1 MEGLIFGI
9 LRYGTKIFIPATRAY
24 RALYTRARYTPGF
37 CKFNS
42 SIILHSSIMLNHFK
56 NFYIAIY
63 LFIFSFVT
71 DL

>member
-24 RALYTRARYTPGF
+24 HALYTRARYTPGF

-42 SIILHSSIMLNHFK
+42 SIILYSSIILNHFK
-56 NFYIAIY
+56 HFYIASRFIY
-63 LFIFSFVT
+63 LSF
-71 DL
+71 LS